1 MEVKETKVKA
11 EETSV
16 TVTQEAPEK
25 KEEEAPAQA
34 EDRSME
40 DVMEAIVNRLDE
52 IEHRLAVLEGEGKR
66 QDDEMAECG
75 SNDEKRAR
83 LNSLYARLLRPSAS
97 AAKQSDDNAP
107 EAHSQ
112 QVEELADFSKRV
124 NVSDY
129 IR

>member
-1 MEVKETKVKA
+1 VKA

-16 TVTQEAPEK
+16 TFTQEAPEK

-40 DVMEAIVNRLDE
+40 DVMEAVVNRLDE

-75 SNDEKRAR
+75 SNEKRAR

-97 AAKQSDDNAP
+97 AAKQSDENAP

-112 QVEELADFSKRV
+112 QVEELAEFSKRV